1 MEGALA
7 VANRAAFAALPNGP
21 GAAATDADLYA
32 FGIRNAQTVGLLPEG
47 ELATP
52 TGTVTVDGGPLL
64 VSGTDTLAA
73 LGARLLSPFE
83 QLAREA
89 LVWAAESADLSVHV
103 AAGGAA
109 DAAVP
114 LGTDSPI
121 TASHLHALYADLVDP
136 ARPFPLARVV
146 DFLTTRNISLDLQ
159 PIPTTPQNPSFTVFP
174 MPPFVAM
181 AVEGETVDFSTGPY
195 AAGPE
200 YQSFVA
206 SYFQELAAAT
216 PGPAG
221 GPAAARDAGP
231 NTPAA
236 ESVAAVLFTDYF
248 AFLLRQLLQDAL
260 DLYRAHSHP
269 AAGETLDDVTNRF
282 GISAPGPVPDDA
294 AVVRIGRANQASA
307 TFFAPGAE
315 LTVRRLSTRVV
326 DGETL
331 RSVAGRLHST
341 PLQVARA
348 VRDRTGVLQVG
359 SELTIVGGRGTVR
372 EGDTLARI
380 AARLATTIDVVVG
393 AAANVPRLLTPLTTL
408 TLPTGAYVVA
418 PGDTL
423 GGIAALHGLTPSQVG
438 QAAADAPDLLFA
450 GVGFALPTLTYAV
463 AGASATSTEAETLAS
478 IADRFGTT
486 PAALVGGG
494 NADAPALRPGAEV
507 SFGVTTQVRSGETLR
522 QLAERFGLAQQSGP
536 ADLVRAL
543 DDTPGLLVPG
553 ATLVVARP
561 GTYVVKDGDTLASI
575 ADAFSTTAQ
584 AITSANPTVDCQ
596 PGHPCWYPSP
606 DASLPR
612 PGMNLSAP
620 VGLTIALPPGLTYT
634 VQPNDTV
641 ATIAARFT
649 LSAAELVVGSADG
662 DVNLDNAGL
671 LVPLATVALPDIPY
685 VVTPPDTPLRVAQR
699 FGLTVDQLVLTNRD
713 VGFGTVVVPDAE
725 VLPLGVLVDELARA
739 GAFNKPAGALA
750 RFLLHGLRLPS
761 PDEIM
766 AATPPDRA
774 ALRLYPL
781 YTLTGAQVTPPSPLP
796 GDYAITLSS
805 VTGAGHPTITF
816 PGGSDHVTVLL
827 SSDDREML
835 GKIAAQLAQQP
846 PIDDTP
852 LAATAYPATVVAPRQ
867 YALGKPIPWQAADPP
882 RLVHDPGTSAAAP
895 TVGAPTL
902 YPFPDAV
909 RSQVAA
915 TAGLWV
921 DHVADAV
928 KDVHGLLATGF
939 RLVLGAGTHVV
950 TADDTL
956 GSVAQAF
963 GLGVPE
969 LADGIAD
976 LVGLIAPDVPL
987 DLPDDPG
994 RRTRR
999 DDTLRSLGRGCGPGL
1014 LIDLVTGAQATPT
1027 APADQRPLTGFGWAT
1042 QIDFGLRRVPD
1053 PAQPGQF
1060 VPTVFEVF
1068 GTDPAATDDLAQLLS
1083 YLGGS
1088 GVRDAITLTVL
1099 YSADARSGAGPGLR
1113 SDPVDAADVLLLK
1126 ANLSTRSHPP
1136 AATAADEPDAP
1147 IVAATAGDALGFLT
1161 LLWEAAVTNTGGY
1174 YLFYRVASTGS
1185 GLPAEIFSQDPTA
1198 TVSLLATVYASGS
1211 STVALRPF
1219 HNTAVVVESLPDP
1232 TAAVLAT
1239 PRRYTTSGAG
1249 TSLRA
1254 VAAELASAAGTP
1266 DGPSVQEV
1274 GAANVETRNLLAPTV
1289 TITVGGTTHRVV
1301 PGDTIGSIGRA
1312 VGTGVAA
1319 VVDAIAA
1326 ADGVLNP
1333 GATLE
1338 VYPGWLSH
1346 RGALRAGASGFRVV
1360 RADPDPGAN
1369 DPTATAG
1376 GQDDPRTKLEVLFNL
1391 IGYRLTGDPESG
1403 FAASA
1408 DGLPVGPAQPTGGPL
1423 NSGLTAVAGQDAWT
1437 YQKQIRVDRFARSGA
1452 VPLGDLQDPY
1462 AGVGTSARFG
1472 WQYQDVFGN
1481 RLLSPSALD
1490 VDVRYTDDLVAVSQW
1505 PAVLT
1510 GYRFTGPPG
1519 PVSLVVT
1526 LALDTSVYVP
1536 TPGEVFA
1543 PVGSAGGSAGIT
1555 ARAEAH
1561 RDRYAEIFW
1570 QVSHDLVAEVTT
1582 TVDGATPHLVSV
1594 GELATFTATAW
1605 GYLQTVARTTQ
1616 ATVPVPDGAT
1626 LADLAATYHITATEL
1641 AQANRSVAQN
1651 ADAANLLGSGRTIVV
1666 EARYSVIRNDTL
1678 SHIAAQAPSF
1688 VQTDEGRVAGDN
1700 AELSLQA
1707 GRLIVVGTV
1716 HPVAAGD
1723 TFAGV
1728 ATGNGLDPAQ
1738 LGAANAQR
1746 SGLLVPGT
1754 VVSLSSATAYRVGDG
1769 DTLAS
1774 IATRSAVTVAEVA
1787 TALAAANNGPL
1798 VPGSELIVPVAVT
1811 VVAGDTLAV
1820 LAGRFTVTAA
1830 EFAQAN
1836 ATLAALVPGAEI
1848 VLPTGGRYTVEA
1860 HDTLASIAAAHDT
1873 AVADLAGAN
1882 ADSPD
1887 LFRVGTRLTSSYRP
1901 RAGDTFTA
1909 VAARFAVTP
1918 AALGTANG
1926 LVAGLI
1932 MAEQSVLLGS
1942 RPQQVEAGDTFASL
1956 AAAAG
1961 VTVAALADANA
1972 ATPGLLT
1979 AGVPLA
1985 LPRHVRVGGPDD
1997 HTHTVGPGET
2007 LAAIAADRG
2016 VDVTLLG
2023 AANADVDGFLAAG
2036 AVLSYTVPGGR
2047 TYRSMIRA
2055 DDTLSTMALALQ
2067 AMLAADGVVAT
2078 AERGPARGGEPVR
2091 GVPGGRGPAARPA
2104 VDGRVLPARDRDER
2118 RRAVPARRRR

>member
-1 MEGALA
+1 MTLSAVFNDPVLYGLRVALDGKRVGKLAGLEFEILYRKISDSIGVFHTELKLPDAVRTIEAGEATITLPIIDIDVYTNGNFLVDLGFPRNLDFSRALSVDFIVFVPVPIPVSAAVGLYFGVLSGATSSQVPQITNGRFDPVIVAGVGVRVGIGYAISFGPLQADFFAGVVGIVEGVLA
-7 VANRAAFAALPNGP
+7 WFHPDADPTSTSVYYRVSGTVGILIHIAGTVNLAILQASVDIEAYADATAVLESYQPIHLTFEAGVSISLSVKVLFFHITLSFSATIRESITIGSASPTPWVLGAGATRHAGVRAAAAGP
-21 GAAATDADLYA
+21 RHAAFGRRRDPRERALRRGAGHRHHVARPDPARVARDAGSADRRGAPAADGHRRAGRGPAGRSTDDHGAAAARRRPVRGRSRADGGRAGGGEPGRVHRPPERAGGRRDGRRPLRL
-32 FGIRNAQTVGLLPEG
+32 RNPERADGGAPPGRRARHAHGDRDRGRRTAARLGDRHPRRVGRAVAVAVRTAGPRG
-47 ELATP
+47 P
-52 TGTVTVDGGPLL
+52 RVGGRVGGPL
-64 VSGTDTLAA
+64 
-73 LGARLLSPFE
+73 GARGGGRCSGRRGT
-83 QLAREA
+83 ARDGQPDHGQPPACA
-89 LVWAAESADLSVHV
+89 LCRP
-103 AAGGAA
+103 GRPR
-109 DAAVP
+109 AAV
-114 LGTDSPI
+114 
-121 TASHLHALYADLVDP
+121 
-136 ARPFPLARVV
+136 PLARVV

-206 SYFQELAAAT
+206 TYFQELAAAT

-260 DLYRAHSHP
+260 DLYRAYPHS
-269 AAGETLDDVTNRF
+269 AAGETLDDVASRF

-331 RSVAGRLHST
+331 RSLAGRLHST

-359 SELTIVGGRGTVR
+359 SELTIVGGRCTVR
-372 EGDTLARI
+372 EGDTLARV

-543 DDTPGLLVPG
+543 DDTPGLLVAG

-634 VQPNDTV
+634 VQPNDTL

-685 VVTPPDTPLRVAQR
+685 VVTPPDTPLRIAQR

-761 PDEIM
+761 PDEIT

-816 PGGSDHVTVLL
+816 PGGSDHVTVPL

-921 DHVADAV
+921 DQVADAV

-956 GSVAQAF
+956 
-963 GLGVPE
+963 
-969 LADGIAD
+969 
-976 LVGLIAPDVPL
+976 
-987 DLPDDPG
+987 
-994 RRTRR
+994 
-999 DDTLRSLGRGCGPGL
+999 SLGRAGIRPGCARACRRGRGPGRL
-1014 LIDLVTGAQATPT
+1014 DRSRR
-1027 APADQRPLTGFGWAT
+1027 PARPPGRSRPPHPA
-1042 QIDFGLRRVPD
+1042 RRHT
-1053 PAQPGQF
+1053 AQP
-1060 VPTVFEVF
+1060 
-1068 GTDPAATDDLAQLLS
+1068 
-1083 YLGGS
+1083 
-1088 GVRDAITLTVL
+1088 
-1099 YSADARSGAGPGLR
+1099 GPGLR
-1113 SDPVDAADVLLLK
+1113 PGPADRPGDGR
-1126 ANLSTRSHPP
+1126 AGHADRPRGP
-1136 AATAADEPDAP
+1136 AAAHRLRLGDPD
-1147 IVAATAGDALGFLT
+1147 
-1161 LLWEAAVTNTGGY
+1161 
-1174 YLFYRVASTGS
+1174 R
-1185 GLPAEIFSQDPTA
+1185 
-1198 TVSLLATVYASGS
+1198 
-1211 STVALRPF
+1211 LR
-1219 HNTAVVVESLPDP
+1219 
-1232 TAAVLAT
+1232 AT
-1239 PRRYTTSGAG
+1239 PRPRPGTAG
-1249 TSLRA
+1249 PVRPHRLRGVRNRPGRDRRPRA
-1254 VAAELASAAGTP
+1254 AAEL
-1266 DGPSVQEV
+1266 
-1274 GAANVETRNLLAPTV
+1274 
-1289 TITVGGTTHRVV
+1289 
-1301 PGDTIGSIGRA
+1301 PG
-1312 VGTGVAA
+1312 
-1319 VVDAIAA
+1319 
-1326 ADGVLNP
+1326 
-1333 GATLE
+1333 
-1338 VYPGWLSH
+1338 
-1346 RGALRAGASGFRVV
+1346 
-1360 RADPDPGAN
+1360 
-1369 DPTATAG
+1369 
-1376 GQDDPRTKLEVLFNL
+1376 
-1391 IGYRLTGDPESG
+1391 
-1403 FAASA
+1403 
-1408 DGLPVGPAQPTGGPL
+1408 
-1423 NSGLTAVAGQDAWT
+1423 
-1437 YQKQIRVDRFARSGA
+1437 
-1452 VPLGDLQDPY
+1452 
-1462 AGVGTSARFG
+1462 
-1472 WQYQDVFGN
+1472 
-1481 RLLSPSALD
+1481 
-1490 VDVRYTDDLVAVSQW
+1490 
-1505 PAVLT
+1505 
-1510 GYRFTGPPG
+1510 
-1519 PVSLVVT
+1519 
-1526 LALDTSVYVP
+1526 
-1536 TPGEVFA
+1536 
-1543 PVGSAGGSAGIT
+1543 
-1555 ARAEAH
+1555 
-1561 RDRYAEIFW
+1561 
-1570 QVSHDLVAEVTT
+1570 
-1582 TVDGATPHLVSV
+1582 
-1594 GELATFTATAW
+1594 
-1605 GYLQTVARTTQ
+1605 
-1616 ATVPVPDGAT
+1616 
-1626 LADLAATYHITATEL
+1626 
-1641 AQANRSVAQN
+1641 
-1651 ADAANLLGSGRTIVV
+1651 
-1666 EARYSVIRNDTL
+1666 
-1678 SHIAAQAPSF
+1678 
-1688 VQTDEGRVAGDN
+1688 
-1700 AELSLQA
+1700 
-1707 GRLIVVGTV
+1707 
-1716 HPVAAGD
+1716 
-1723 TFAGV
+1723 
-1728 ATGNGLDPAQ
+1728 
-1738 LGAANAQR
+1738 
-1746 SGLLVPGT
+1746 
-1754 VVSLSSATAYRVGDG
+1754 
-1769 DTLAS
+1769 
-1774 IATRSAVTVAEVA
+1774 
-1787 TALAAANNGPL
+1787 
-1798 VPGSELIVPVAVT
+1798 
-1811 VVAGDTLAV
+1811 
-1820 LAGRFTVTAA
+1820 
-1830 EFAQAN
+1830 
-1836 ATLAALVPGAEI
+1836 
-1848 VLPTGGRYTVEA
+1848 
-1860 HDTLASIAAAHDT
+1860 
-1873 AVADLAGAN
+1873 
-1882 ADSPD
+1882 
-1887 LFRVGTRLTSSYRP
+1887 RP
-1901 RAGDTFTA
+1901 R
-1909 VAARFAVTP
+1909 
-1918 AALGTANG
+1918 
-1926 LVAGLI
+1926 
-1932 MAEQSVLLGS
+1932 
-1942 RPQQVEAGDTFASL
+1942 RP
-1956 AAAAG
+1956 
-1961 VTVAALADANA
+1961 
-1972 ATPGLLT
+1972 
-1979 AGVPLA
+1979 
-1985 LPRHVRVGGPDD
+1985 RRD
-1997 HTHTVGPGET
+1997 H
-2007 LAAIAADRG
+2007 
-2016 VDVTLLG
+2016 
-2023 AANADVDGFLAAG
+2023 
-2036 AVLSYTVPGGR
+2036 
-2047 TYRSMIRA
+2047 
-2055 DDTLSTMALALQ
+2055 
-2067 AMLAADGVVAT
+2067 ADGVVLRGRPT
-2078 AERGPARGGEPVR
+2078 RRGPRTSLR
-2091 GVPGGRGPAARPA
+2091 SR
-2104 VDGRVLPARDRDER
+2104 
-2118 RRAVPARRRR
+2118 